1 MRVIANIANVVLL
14 SLLQATFYDKQWSA
28 TWDGVQRP
36 SEKEN

>member
-1 MRVIANIANVVLL
+1 MLFHT
-14 SLLQATFYDKQWSA
+14 QATFYDKQWSA